1 MEDKDKVKIEKEK
14 KQKLVKEIQAYF
26 IDNYEEEIGEL
37 KAELLI
43 DFLIEKV
50 GKEVYNQA
58 LYDSKY
64 WFKKKLEDLESDF
77 FTLEK

>member
-1 MEDKDKVKIEKEK
+1 MDKEKIKIEKEK

-37 KAELLI
+37 KAELLT

-64 WFKKKLEDLESDF
+64 WFKKKLEYLESDF

>member
-1 MEDKDKVKIEKEK
+1 MIENKIKIEKEK
-14 KQKLVKEIQAYF
+14 KEKLVKEIQAYF
-26 IDNYEEEIGEL
+26 IDNYDEEIGEL

-43 DFLIEKV
+43 DFLAEKV
-50 GKEVYNQA
+50 GSEIYNQA
-58 LYDSKY
+58 LADSKY

>member
-1 MEDKDKVKIEKEK
+1 MDKEKIKIEKEK